1 MDLKD
6 TPKEAEFREEIRTW
20 LNTTLEE
27 NPHFKISR
35 DFAGTIDD
43 QDWDLRIQWEKI
55 LGKDKWL
62 GLTWPIEYGGR
73 GVSPSE
79 LLIFHEE
86 YAKSGA
92 PARASFFGEGLF
104 AQTLLLYGTE
114 EQKKYYLPRVQSCEH
129 IWCQGYS
136 EPNAGSDLAGIK
148 TTAVLDDDH
157 WTINGQ
163 KTWSTLAHKAN
174 MCFVV
179 CRTDKEAG
187 AIKPQAGL
195 SFLLV
200 PMDDNGVEV
209 RPIKQITGAVE
220 FNEIFF
226 TNTLANNDCVLG
238 EVGDGWKVAMAT
250 LGFERA
256 SAFLDQQAL
265 FSKDFSR
272 LVEIAKELSVDTDP
286 LIRQKFVQS
295 YIGLQ
300 TMRLTA
306 IRMLPKLLV
315 KGKEIGPRSSI
326 LKLNWT
332 RWFKEF
338 GSLVDDVQGTKV
350 LVTETTSKT
359 SDELTG
365 ISKVALSSLG
375 PSIFAGTTEIQKD
388 IIANHVLGLPR

>member
-1 MDLKD
+1 MDFKLTEEHLQIREMARNFTQKVLKPGVIDRDRDMIHPTEFIKQMGELGFMGMMVDPKYGGGGMD
-6 TPKEAEFREEIRTW
+6 TVSYCIAMEEISKLDASCSVAMSVNNSLVCW
-20 LNTTLEE
+20 GLE
-27 NPHFKISR
+27 
-35 DFAGTIDD
+35 A
-43 QDWDLRIQWEKI
+43 
-55 LGKDKWL
+55 
-62 GLTWPIEYGGR
+62 
-73 GVSPSE
+73 
-79 LLIFHEE
+79 
-86 YAKSGA
+86 
-92 PARASFFGEGLF
+92 
-104 AQTLLLYGTE
+104 YGTE

-195 SFLLV
+195 SFMLV
-200 PMDDNGVEV
+200 SMDENGVEV